1 MKLHLPLFL
10 LSGILSIPVTLP
22 ATADVIGNGVI
33 YDVGKTAFSNAD
45 IPNKQVDEKFCWAA
59 GAVNALQYW
68 QDTYG
73 QHVADNW
80 ANTPN
85 GVNADGAY
93 SDPTGTKYL
102 EMYQYACGKAKVLAS
117 GKYDTGYPNNFIEWY
132 AKGTD
137 TEELRTQD
145 GYYQQLFAGRDAS
158 KTYDMVVSYPGD
170 EWWGIG
176 YFSWEEGQEVPNMHA
191 ATEGDNSLTQ
201 QWKNIS
207 DFIVDSFKIQGQ
219 AATLCINEGHIV
231 NCWGYET
238 NADGL
243 ITSLI
248 LTNMDDSTFGAFRVK
263 VGIDMATTE
272 IFDLREYDEGISY
285 SSCGERLI
293 LQTDDGNCLNLENFG
308 GQTLKPWLSSAYSV
322 DTPEVDEV
330 TINGQKVDLQ
340 ALRELKAPN
349 ASITAG
355 QTLNENT
362 RIVSDVEI
370 KGAGITVGNGESAVV
385 LTSAANEALKLNGK
399 DETSGSKSETDGM
412 HVADGGMVS
421 LRNIEITGYAG
432 DGIENDAKT
441 YLHDG
446 QVTISDNDGHGITN
460 TKETSY
466 VEIMDNTSV
475 TVSNNAAG
483 GINNEKGTVSI
494 RGNGNVMFS
503 GNTVEGGN
511 DIYNSAN
518 GIVNIADNDAVTFVG
533 DQAKAADA
541 NLSIVNEGELYLAA
555 GEGKRITFQNSALE
569 TTGKTYIGRDK
580 SNWSED
586 TDGTVMFTAAAG
598 SSVSI
603 QANPDAALSYATLEK
618 LSVSANTIAGAGTG
632 ADSGVVRN
640 ALITSLG
647 GLTMKNLN
655 LDTTDTVNSLGSG
668 FTNLDGVVLTLT
680 NDDMDNGTFDLT
692 NVFTGNLTLSNVVF
706 DLSRTT
712 LTEAD
717 LKGITFDLSKAY
729 ASLDQLDLYLKTAQ
743 GTVSFATAGSTVL
756 LAISPLPEPT
766 TGTLSLLALAGLAA
780 RRRRK

>member
-1 MKLHLPLFL
+1 MTA
-10 LSGILSIPVTLP
+10 S
-22 ATADVIGNGVI
+22 ADVIGNGVI

-45 IPNKQVDEKFCWAA
+45 IPNKQVDRNFCWAA

-93 SDPTGTKYL
+93 SNPTGTKYL
-102 EMYQYACGKAKVLAS
+102 AIYQYAYLKAKEID
-117 GKYDTGYPNNFIEWY
+117 GTFDGGYPDNFIEWY
-132 AKGTD
+132 AKGTSTD
-137 TEELRTQD
+137 ELEDQE
-145 GYYQQLFAGRDAS
+145 GYYRQLFTGRDAS
-158 KTYDMVVSYPGD
+158 KTYDMAVAYPGD
-170 EWWGIG
+170 EWWGTG
-176 YFSWEEGQEVPNMHA
+176 YFFWDEGQEAPDMHA

-219 AATLCINEGHIV
+219 AVTLCINEGHIV

-272 IFDLREYDEGISY
+272 IFDLREDGEGISY

-293 LQTDDGNCLNLENFG
+293 LQTDDGNCLNLETFG
-308 GQTLKPWLSSAYSV
+308 GQTLKPWLSNAYSV
-322 DTPEVDEV
+322 DTPDVDEV
-330 TINGQKVDLQ
+330 TINEQNVNLK

-349 ASITAG
+349 ASINAG

-370 KGAGITVGNGESAVV
+370 KGAGITVGDGESAVV

-399 DETSGSKSETDGM
+399 DETSGSKSKTDGM

-421 LRNIEITGYAG
+421 LRDIEITGYAG

-494 RGNGNVMFS
+494 RGNGNVTFS

-518 GIVNIADNDAVTFVG
+518 GIVNIADNGSVTFIG
-533 DQAKAADA
+533 EGGKAAKE
-541 NLSIVNEGELYLAA
+541 NVSVVNEGELYLAA
-555 GEGKRITFQNSALE
+555 KEGDRITFRNSALE
-569 TTGKTYIGRDK
+569 TTGTTYIGRDK
-580 SNWSED
+580 SDSSPD
-586 TDGTVMFTAAAG
+586 TAGEVLFTDASGTRT
-598 SSVSI
+598 SI
-603 QANPDAALSYATLEK
+603 RANQTTVQPYATLEN
-618 LSVSANTIAGAGTG
+618 LSVTATEIMG
-632 ADSGVVRN
+632 ADEDNSIVSN
-640 ALITSLG
+640 AIITSLG
-647 GLTMKNLN
+647 DMTMKNLS
-655 LDTTDTVNSLGSG
+655 LDTSDSINSMGKS
-668 FTNLDGVVLTLT
+668 FIEFDKVVLTLSM
-680 NDDMDNGTFDLT
+680 DDMQDDIFDLT
-692 NVFTGNLTLSNVVF
+692 GVFSGNLTMTSLMF
-706 DLSRTT
+706 DLSETT
-712 LTEAD
+712 ISGESLRNLT
-717 LKGITFDLSKAY
+717 FNLSKAFAEKEKMNLSFRTY
-729 ASLDQLDLYLKTAQ
+729 D
-743 GTVSFATAGSTVL
+743 GTYTLQAAGSQVL
-756 LAISPLPEPT
+756 LAAAPLPEPT
-766 TGTLSLLALAGLAA
+766 TGTLSLLALAGLSA

>member
-1 MKLHLPLFL
+1 MKLRLPLLL
-10 LSGILSIPVTLP
+10 LSCILSIPVTLP

-73 QHVADNW
+73 EYVADDW
-80 ANTPN
+80 SNTPN
-85 GVNADGAY
+85 GVKADGAY

-102 EMYQYACGKAKVLAS
+102 EMYQYACGKAWVLAS
-117 GKYDTGYPNNFIEWY
+117 GKYDTGYPNKFIEWY

-137 TEELRTQD
+137 TEELQTQN
-145 GYYQQLFAGRDAS
+145 GYYQQLFTGHSAS
-158 KTYDMVVSYPGD
+158 KTYDMDVFYPDD
-170 EWWGIG
+170 EWGIG
-176 YFSWEEGQEVPNMHA
+176 YFFWDEGQEAPDMHA
-191 ATEGDNSLTQ
+191 EKDGDNSLTQ

-238 NADGL
+238 NAEGL
-243 ITSLI
+243 VTSLI

-272 IFDLREYDEGISY
+272 IFDLREDGGGISY

-293 LQTDDGNCLNLENFG
+293 LQTDDGNCLNLETFG

-322 DTPEVDEV
+322 ATPEADEV
-330 TINGQKVDLQ
+330 TINEQNVNLK

-349 ASITAG
+349 ASITEG
-355 QTLNENT
+355 QTLKENT
-362 RIVSDVEI
+362 RIVNDVEI
-370 KGAGITVGNGESAVV
+370 KGAGITVGDGKSAVV
-385 LTSAANEALKLNGK
+385 LTSDANEALKLNGK

-494 RGNGNVMFS
+494 RGNGNVTFS

-518 GIVNIADNDAVTFVG
+518 GIVNIADNGSVTFIG
-533 DQAKAADA
+533 DSGKAAKE
-541 NLSIVNEGELYLAA
+541 NVSVVNEGELYLAA
-555 GEGKRITFQNSALE
+555 KEGDRITFRNSALE
-569 TTGKTYIGRDK
+569 TTGTTYIGRDI
-580 SNWSED
+580 SDSSPD
-586 TDGTVMFTAAAG
+586 TAGEVLFTDASGTRT
-598 SSVSI
+598 SI
-603 QANPDAALSYATLEK
+603 RANQTTVQPYATLEN
-618 LSVSANTIAGAGTG
+618 LSVTATEIMGAGEDNG
-632 ADSGVVRN
+632 IVSN
-640 ALITSLG
+640 AIIASLG
-647 GLTMKNLN
+647 GMTMKNLS
-655 LDTTDTVNSLGSG
+655 LDTSDSINSMGKS
-668 FTNLDGVVLTLT
+668 FIEYDNVVLTL
-680 NDDMDNGTFDLT
+680 NMDDMKDKTF
-692 NVFTGNLTLSNVVF
+692 NLTGVF
-706 DLSRTT
+706 SGNMTMKAL
-712 LTEAD
+712 
-717 LKGITFDLSKAY
+717 TFDLSETNISGE
-729 ASLDQLDLYLKTAQ
+729 SLSDFTFDLSTAFAEREKMNLMFKTFD
-743 GTVSFATAGSTVL
+743 GTYTLQAADSQVL
-756 LAISPLPEPT
+756 LAAAPLPEPT

>member
-1 MKLHLPLFL
+1 M
-10 LSGILSIPVTLP
+10 P
-22 ATADVIGNGVI
+22 AAADVIGNGVI
-33 YDVGKTAFSNAD
+33 YDVGKTAFSTAD
-45 IPNKQVDEKFCWAA
+45 IPNKQVDRNFCWAA

-80 ANTPN
+80 VNTPN

-93 SDPTGTKYL
+93 SNPTGTKYL
-102 EMYQYACGKAKVLAS
+102 EIYQYAYEKAIPK
-117 GKYDTGYPNNFIEWY
+117 GNEFDGGYPDNFIEWY
-132 AKGTD
+132 AKGTHTD
-137 TEELRTQD
+137 ELEDQE
-145 GYYQQLFAGRDAS
+145 GYYRKLFTGRDAS

-170 EWWGIG
+170 EWWGTG

-207 DFIVDSFKIQGQ
+207 DFIVESFETQGQ

-272 IFDLREYDEGISY
+272 IVDLREYEGGISY

-293 LQTDDGNCLNLENFG
+293 LQTDDGNCLNLETFG

-322 DTPEVDEV
+322 DTPEADEV
-330 TINGQKVDLQ
+330 TINEQNVNLK

-370 KGAGITVGNGESAVV
+370 KGAGITVGDGESAVV

-494 RGNGNVMFS
+494 RGNGNVTFS
-503 GNTVEGGN
+503 GNTGEGGN

-518 GIVNIADNDAVTFVG
+518 GIVNIADNGSVTFIG
-533 DQAKAADA
+533 EGGKAAKE
-541 NLSIVNEGELYLAA
+541 NVSVVNEGELYLAA

-647 GLTMKNLN
+647 GLTMNNLN

-680 NDDMDNGTFDLT
+680 NDDMVNNTFDLT

-706 DLSRTT
+706 DLSQTS

-743 GTVSFATAGSTVL
+743 RTVSFATAGSTVL

-766 TGTLSLLALAGLAA
+766 TGTLSLLALVGLAA